1 MAEGNENDWKTGAF
15 IGIGLVG
22 VGFFGALAAASATL
36 GPAAIPVWALAVGL
50 VAVVVKSPVAQA
62 FAKRMKDDEPLHH
75 ELPED
80 LYVELDDL
88 RARVLELEER
98 QDFAERI
105 LADRSSVKEQV

>member
-1 MAEGNENDWKTGAF
+1 MAESNENDWKTGAF

-22 VGFFGALAAASATL
+22 IGFFGALAAASATL
-36 GPAAIPVWALAVGL
+36 GPAVIPVWALAIAI
-50 VAVVVKSPVAQA
+50 VAVVVKSPIAKA
-62 FAKRMKDDEPLHH
+62 FAKRLSDDHPVLT

-98 QDFAERI
+98 QDFAERV
-105 LADRSSVKEQV
+105 LTDRSTEKEQV